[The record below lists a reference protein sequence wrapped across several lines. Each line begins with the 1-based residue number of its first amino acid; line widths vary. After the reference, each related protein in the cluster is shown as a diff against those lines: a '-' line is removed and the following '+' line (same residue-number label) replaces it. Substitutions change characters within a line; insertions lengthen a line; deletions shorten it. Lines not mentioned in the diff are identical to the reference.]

1 MLEHDYTIEI
11 ANWQADMDALKAVR
25 TAVFIVEQ
33 RIPEE
38 DEWDADDALSVHVLA
53 RDASGRPIGT
63 GRLTPARMI
72 GRMAVL
78 RDWRG
83 KGVGDALMRTLIEQA
98 DARHWPELSLHAQT
112 YAIPFYERHG
122 FVGTGPVFDECG
134 IPHQLMRRIRA
145 AAPERPARPAD
156 GHVPGEVF
164 VVASIGDAQ
173 SLVDRLLADARYK
186 IWIYSRDLDRLLLD
200 REPVL
205 DAIRR
210 IATSG
215 RRAEIRILLQ
225 DPLSAVRDGHRLL
238 NLAARLP
245 TAIEIRRVVDQHDL
259 QYAGAF
265 VLNDEGGYYQRPL
278 GTRWDGEGNTR
289 SVGPHGQLLDYFRE
303 VWQRAEPD
311 PELRRMAI

>member
-11 ANWQADMDALKAVR
+11 ANWQADIDALKSVR
-25 TAVFIVEQ
+25 TDVFIIEQ

-38 DEWDADDALSVHVLA
+38 DEWDADDTASLHVLA
-53 RDASGRPIGT
+53 RDAAGRPIGT

-98 DARHWPELSLHAQT
+98 DARHWPETSLHAQT

-122 FVGTGPVFDECG
+122 YVAEGAVFDECG
-134 IPHQLMRRIRA
+134 IPHQLMRRIRVSA
-145 AAPERPARPAD
+145 AARPERPAD
-156 GHVPGEVF
+156 GHAPGEVF
-164 VVASIGDAQ
+164 VVSNLADAQ
-173 SLVDRLLADARYK
+173 TLVDRLLADARYK
-186 IWIYSRDLDRLLLD
+186 VWIYSRDLDRLLLD

-210 IATSG
+210 IATGG

-225 DPLSAVRDGHRLL
+225 DPLAAVRDGHRLL
-238 NLAARLP
+238 NLAARLS
-245 TAIEIRRVVDQHDL
+245 TAIEIRRVIDQHDL

-265 VLNDEGGYYQRPL
+265 LLNDEGGYYQRPL

-311 PELRRMAI
+311 PDLRRMAI